1 MGCLYDA
8 AFYEIKERDSV
19 VYEAKVWWLL
29 YSPLQKLT
37 YVHSLLTTYVHA
49 LTAHKTKVHVGM
61 YVCVQDERST
71 EVLCSTSMSTMLHTR
86 ADIPIQYTAE
96 HQISAICGPVL
107 LLGLTVVLTNL
118 CIIQSPS
125 QHTAV

>member
-49 LTAHKTKVHVGM
+49 NVHVGM
-61 YVCVQDERST
+61 YVRMC
-71 EVLCSTSMSTMLHTR
+71 TR
-86 ADIPIQYTAE
+86 
-96 HQISAICGPVL
+96 
-107 LLGLTVVLTNL
+107 
-118 CIIQSPS
+118 
-125 QHTAV
+125 